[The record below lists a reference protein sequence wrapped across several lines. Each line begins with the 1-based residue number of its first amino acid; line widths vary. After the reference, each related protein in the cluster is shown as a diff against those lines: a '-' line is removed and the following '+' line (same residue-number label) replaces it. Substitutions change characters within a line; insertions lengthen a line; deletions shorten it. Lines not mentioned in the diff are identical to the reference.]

1 MDIVTNRRLK
11 LQHLI
16 DTAFGGSQASFIA
29 KTDIN
34 QGELSGLLRN
44 KSFGEKKA
52 RKIEQQAGV
61 NSGYL
66 DSPIGEGALDQN
78 KAELLAIYDKLPANL
93 KRTIV
98 EQASALYNAV
108 SNKENEDERP
118 ALTHTK
124 R

>member
-34 QGELSGLLRN
+34 QGELSGLLRS

-52 RKIEQQAGV
+52 RKIEQQVGID
-61 NSGYL
+61 SGYL
-66 DSPIGEGALDQN
+66 DSLIGEGSIDLN
-78 KAELLAIYDKLPANL
+78 KAELMSIYDKLPSNL

-108 SNKENEDERP
+108 SNGKNEDEHP
-118 ALTHTK
+118 TLTRTK

>member
-66 DSPIGEGALDQN
+66 DSPIGEGSLDQN
-78 KAELLAIYDKLPANL
+78 KAELLAIYDKLPTNL

-118 ALTHTK
+118 ALTHAK

>member
-52 RKIEQQAGV
+52 RKIEQQVGV

-66 DSPIGEGALDQN
+66 DSPIGEGSLDLD
-78 KAELLAIYDKLPANL
+78 KAELIAIYDKLPANL
-93 KRTIV
+93 KRTLA
-98 EQASALYNAV
+98 EQAGALYKAV
-108 SNKENEDERP
+108 SIIENKDEHP
-118 ALTHTK
+118 TLTPTK